1 MNLEEVMG
9 WKNGVFYFENAS
21 LQTVLR
27 QLSRWYD
34 VDVVFE
40 KGVPSRTFEGEIQRN
55 LQLSQVLKILEKNK
69 VHFKIDGKIL
79 RVMP

>member
-1 MNLEEVMG
+1 MA
-9 WKNGVFYFENAS
+9 WKNGIFNFENAN

-40 KGVPSRTFEGEIQRN
+40 GNIPHREFAGKMQRDLN
-55 LQLSQVLKILEKNK
+55 LSQVLKILKKNNVNFRIEGK
-69 VHFKIDGKIL
+69 KLIVFK
-79 RVMP
+79 